1 MLGAAAFAACSWGEC
16 SACPDRTGR
25 PGDHVRDG
33 DTIEMEELA
42 VAIRLERLHALE
54 LHQGDAEAAS
64 AFMRT
69 FVEGKCVSYEQSGE
83 RTRGR
88 RVGRCFLDGVDF
100 DARLIQAD
108 LARDCARFSGGRY
121 AAEETV
127 RGKSF
132 SLPGY
137 CMLR

>member
-33 DTIEMEELA
+33 YTSEMEELA
-42 VAIRLERLHALE
+42 NRLERLHALE

-69 FVEGKCVSYEQSGE
+69 FLERKCVSYEQSGE
-83 RTRGR
+83 RSRGR
-88 RVGRCFLDGVDF
+88 RVARSFLDGVDF
-100 DARLIQAD
+100 DAIWIQAD
-108 LARDCARFSGGRY
+108 LARDCPRFSGGRY
-121 AAEETV
+121 AAEETA

-137 CMLR
+137 GMLR